1 MQREITREL
10 VRRLLPGRMAES
22 NKGSYGSVLAAAGSM
37 AYRGAA
43 ALCTEG
49 ALRGGAG
56 LVYLASVEPV
66 IQLVL
71 SRTPECCACGC
82 RTAAN
87 GGIHPQDADALRRWF
102 ADRHAG
108 VNAGGVPFVT
118 MSSYTQMSSRTNDDS
133 TLLIP
138 TWPAFERD
146 VYPETELYSAL
157 TDKDKGGLKG
167 ILLARGSIE
176 VDYTDIPVKP
186 DKADYDLTTADGKA
200 AYDKDYAK
208 YQEKQEYYNKYIEPS
223 VILSALAGVDK
234 LMNGIVT
241 KINDVLCP
249 EKDMKLTTAL
259 TDENGNEIMPNSYSY
274 TVSDAVLYDK
284 YKNEVKG
291 FDNGDGT
298 YSYESSEPLYTDK
311 DLKNKADVTSYNYT
325 VLDMDKTD
333 YGMDEDKTV
342 GTEIFGR
349 LNTKRYIKMK
359 DANGNDMYVHN
370 NQNEKGDRSEYKLG
384 NIIMNSDA
392 EQDIA
397 KIPMTT
403 LQGKEDMAKG
413 QELIDAWN
421 GDFASINPQMY
432 AVGNFSTYY
441 NNFIGEFST
450 VGKVLY
456 NYVDHQQTM
465 VDGYD
470 DQRLQSEGVASDE
483 ELEKMIKYQQAYNAS
498 SRYVN
503 VISEMLEHI
512 VTALGS

>member
-1 MQREITREL
+1 MILQQR
-10 VRRLLPGRMAES
+10 
-22 NKGSYGSVLAAAGSM
+22 
-37 AYRGAA
+37 
-43 ALCTEG
+43 TEK
-49 ALRGGAG
+49 
-56 LVYLASVEPV
+56 
-66 IQLVL
+66 Q
-71 SRTPECCACGC
+71 
-82 RTAAN
+82 
-87 GGIHPQDADALRRWF
+87 
-102 ADRHAG
+102 
-108 VNAGGVPFVT
+108 
-118 MSSYTQMSSRTNDDS
+118 
-133 TLLIP
+133 
-138 TWPAFERD
+138 
-146 VYPETELYSAL
+146 
-157 TDKDKGGLKG
+157 
-167 ILLARGSIE
+167 
-176 VDYTDIPVKP
+176 
-186 DKADYDLTTADGKA
+186 

>member
-1 MQREITREL
+1 MRDQRDKALDELSEYIDISYYEVQGGEI
-10 VRRLLPGRMAES
+10 
-22 NKGSYGSVLAAAGSM
+22 Y
-37 AYRGAA
+37 
-43 ALCTEG
+43 
-49 ALRGGAG
+49 
-56 LVYLASVEPV
+56 
-66 IQLVL
+66 
-71 SRTPECCACGC
+71 
-82 RTAAN
+82 
-87 GGIHPQDADALRRWF
+87 
-102 ADRHAG
+102 

-167 ILLARGSIE
+167 TLLARGSIE

-333 YGMDEDKTV
+333 YGMDDDKTI
-342 GTEIFGR
+342 GEELISRT
-349 LNTKRYIKMK
+349 NTKRYIVTT
-359 DANGNDMYVHN
+359 DANGGTIYVRN
-370 NQNEKGDRSEYKLG
+370 NLDVKGNQSYYTIGSLEMNKEVAQNVGK
-384 NIIMNSDA
+384 
-392 EQDIA
+392 IA
-397 KIPMTT
+397 LTT
-403 LQGKEDMAKG
+403 KQGKEDFDKA
-413 QELIDAWN
+413 QELVDMWEN
-421 GDFASINPQMY
+421 KFASLNPEVY
-432 AVGNFSTYY
+432 AKSDFNTYYTNFISEYATMGRVLDNYVGNQ
-441 NNFIGEFST
+441 E
-450 VGKVLY
+450 
-456 NYVDHQQTM
+456 TM
-465 VDGYD
+465 VNGYD
-470 DQRLQSEGVASDE
+470 NQRLQLQGVSSDE
-483 ELEKMIKYQQAYNAS
+483 ELEKMIKFQQAYNAA
-498 SRYVN
+498 SRYIN
-503 VISEMLEHI
+503 VVSDMLESLI
-512 VTALGS
+512 VSLGNA